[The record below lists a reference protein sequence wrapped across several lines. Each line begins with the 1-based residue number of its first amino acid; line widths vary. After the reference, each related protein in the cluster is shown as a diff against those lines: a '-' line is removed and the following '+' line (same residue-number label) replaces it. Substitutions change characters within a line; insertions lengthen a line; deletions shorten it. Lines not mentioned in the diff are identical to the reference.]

1 MVVVIMYVDIKL
13 IVNESDMMLK
23 LNQLFKEILQCY
35 CFLHMRIQQAISRV
49 RELQQDMQDKTFFFL
64 MTAAHED
71 TSSMLLC

>member
-35 CFLHMRIQQAISRV
+35 CFLHMRI
-49 RELQQDMQDKTFFFL
+49 
-64 MTAAHED
+64 
-71 TSSMLLC
+71 